1 MGQFGWTNPDFI
13 ICSFWSG
20 EYLDSTVHY
29 LARTIEWDNEELI
42 LPT

>member
-20 EYLDSTVHY
+20 EYLETVHY